1 MRARPVSP
9 FERLKQPCPDAN
21 RSRIRGP
28 KVDEENVMSN
38 QPTELAKTWNANEA
52 EESIYQRWEDT
63 GCFAAGAGAKDG
75 AETYTVMIPPP
86 NVTGVLHMGHALNN
100 TLQDT
105 LVRWRR
111 MQGYDTLWQP
121 GCDHAGIATQAVVA
135 KALAADGKSPEDMAR
150 GNSSSTS
157 GRGKRRTVARSSAS

>member
-1 MRARPVSP
+1 MN
-9 FERLKQPCPDAN
+9 K
-21 RSRIRGP
+21 
-28 KVDEENVMSN
+28 

-52 EESIYQRWEDT
+52 EDKVYQPVGRRWLLCRWSRCKRGADT
-63 GCFAAGAGAKDG
+63 YA
-75 AETYTVMIPPP
+75 VMIPPP

-135 KALAADGKSPEDMAR
+135 KALAADGKSPEDMER
-150 GNSSSTS
+150 EEFLKHIWSWKKRSTVDQS
-157 GRGKRRTVARSSAS
+157 LVS